1 LDGDGGDGNGE
12 HDDQPEG
19 ASPGEGSSPPYDGD
33 DVAVNVIAGAVMLP
47 EMKIVR
53 VTRIARATKMPM
65 CEKKGGRGGVWNLL
79 DKFIYVYLNN
89 VFNLHRL

>member
-1 LDGDGGDGNGE
+1 
-12 HDDQPEG
+12 
-19 ASPGEGSSPPYDGD
+19 
-33 DVAVNVIAGAVMLP
+33 MLP

-65 CEKKGGRGGVWNLL
+65 CEKKRGRGGVWNLL